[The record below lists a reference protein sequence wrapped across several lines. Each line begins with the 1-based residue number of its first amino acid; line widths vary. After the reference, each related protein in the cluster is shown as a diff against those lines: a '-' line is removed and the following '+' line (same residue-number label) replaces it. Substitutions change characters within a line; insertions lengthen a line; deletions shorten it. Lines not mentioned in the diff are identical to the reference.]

1 MPRFPFVFHGIYISL
16 LFVHIGTMQAIYV
29 VFVYIATKVQ
39 SQLAEHDYPR
49 VIVYFYIYLNNKCIL

>member
-1 MPRFPFVFHGIYISL
+1 
-16 LFVHIGTMQAIYV
+16 MQAIYV

-49 VIVYFYIYLNNKCIL
+49 VIVYFHIYLNNNCILWANLR